1 MHRLLFSL
9 LPLSLVITGC
19 SSSSEHAPVIG
30 EAYAG
35 PSVLVLRQEINPR
48 SAVAATAK
56 HGERL
61 EIIQQRRRFLKVR
74 TAKGQ
79 EGWTDERLLLSTAEV
94 ARLKRFNQQ
103 ARTLPSQGAA
113 TTYDALNIHTEPS
126 RYSPSFVQVKQGE
139 KFDLIGHELAPR
151 KAPPRQPLV
160 KAAPKPVP
168 MTKPAKPPKVPLP
181 PAPEPPGPPPDW
193 LALSKTDLPREEE
206 KDAAEPEP
214 VDDWSLVRTS
224 GGMSGWIL
232 TRRAFMAIPDEV
244 AQYAEGRRITSYFP
258 LGDVRD
264 GDQVKKIW
272 LWTTIE
278 QSLQP
283 YDFDSY
289 RVFTWNLRRH
299 RYETAY
305 IQRRLK
311 GYFPTLLEPPGF
323 SVCLENADGSR
334 VRRVYSLVG
343 NTVRAAGEKPCVAPA
358 LEKSADPVSTLI
370 AQSQTVQTEP
380 PSANGSFYTRL
391 KDRIRALSK
400 RWFNR

>member
-1 MHRLLFSL
+1 MHRLLLSL
-9 LPLSLVITGC
+9 LPLSLLITGC
-19 SSSSEHAPVIG
+19 GSSGEHVPVIG
-30 EAYAG
+30 EAFAG
-35 PSVLVLRQEINPR
+35 PSTLALRQEINPR
-48 SAVAATAK
+48 SPVVATAQ
-56 HGERL
+56 HGDRL

-79 EGWTDERLLLSTAEV
+79 EGWTDERLLLSTGEV

-103 ARTLPSQGAA
+103 ARGLPSQGTA
-113 TTYDALNIHTEPS
+113 TTYDALNVHTEPS
-126 RYSPSFVQVKQGE
+126 RYSPSFVQVKTGE
-139 KFDLIGHELAPR
+139 KFDVIGHELAPR
-151 KAPPRQPLV
+151 KAPPRAPLV

-168 MTKPAKPPKVPLP
+168 ATKAVKPPKIPLP
-181 PAPEPPGPPPDW
+181 PAPQPPPPPRDW
-193 LALSKTDLPREEE
+193 LALSKTDLPKEEE
-206 KDAAEPEP
+206 KDPEPEP
-214 VDDWSLVRTS
+214 VDDWSLVRTA
-224 GGMSGWIL
+224 GGQSGWIL

-258 LGDVRD
+258 IGEVRD

-305 IQRRLK
+305 IQRRVK
-311 GYFPTLLEPPGF
+311 GYFPTLVESPGF
-323 SVCLENADGSR
+323 SVCLETGGGR

-343 NTVRAAGEKPCVAPA
+343 NTVRAAGEKPCVAPT
-358 LEKSADPVSTLI
+358 LEKTPDAASLLI
-370 AQSQTVQTEP
+370 AQSKADEP
-380 PSANGSFYTRL
+380 AKPSLYNRM
-391 KDRIRALSK
+391 KDRLVALRK

>member
-1 MHRLLFSL
+1 M
-9 LPLSLVITGC
+9 
-19 SSSSEHAPVIG
+19 IG
-30 EAYAG
+30 EAFAG
-35 PSVLVLRQEINPR
+35 PSTLVLRQEINPR
-48 SAVAATAK
+48 SAVVATAQ

-74 TAKGQ
+74 TRKGQ

-103 ARTLPSQGAA
+103 ARSLPSQGTA

-139 KFDLIGHELAPR
+139 KFDVLGHELAPR

-168 MTKPAKPPKVPLP
+168 LTKAAKPPKIPLP
-181 PAPEPPGPPPDW
+181 PAPEPPGPPPGW
-193 LALSKTDLPREEE
+193 LALSKTDLPHEEE
-206 KDAAEPEP
+206 KDTTEPEP
-214 VDDWSLVRTS
+214 MDDWSLVRTA

-232 TRRAFMAIPDEV
+232 TRRAFMAIPDDV

-258 LGDVRD
+258 LGEIRD

-305 IQRRLK
+305 IQRRVK
-311 GYFPTLLEPPGF
+311 GYFPTVVESPGF
-323 SVCLENADGSR
+323 SICLENADGSR

-343 NTVRAAGEKPCVAPA
+343 NTVRAAGEKPCVAPE
-358 LEKSADPVSTLI
+358 LEKSADPVSTLVD
-370 AQSQTVQTEP
+370 QSHVVQPEP
-380 PSANGSFYTRL
+380 PPANASFYTRV
-391 KDRIRALSK
+391 KDRLRALRK